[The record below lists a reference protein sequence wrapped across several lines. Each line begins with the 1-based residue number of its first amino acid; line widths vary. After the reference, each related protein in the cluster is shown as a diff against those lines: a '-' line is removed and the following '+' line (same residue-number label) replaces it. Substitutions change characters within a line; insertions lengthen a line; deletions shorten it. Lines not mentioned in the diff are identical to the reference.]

1 MKQIILVAAL
11 FTAFGIAYIERA
23 PAELTA
29 EQKVAPSRWCGRAT
43 FMKTRCYWDYKPEV
57 KTEEPQVA
65 NYRWG
70 GVCRHT
76 CNRPQAV

>member
-1 MKQIILVAAL
+1 MKKVLLVAAL
-11 FTAFGIAYIERA
+11 FTAFGLAYIERVPE
-23 PAELTA
+23 PAE
-29 EQKVAPSRWCGRAT
+29 EQVAPTRWGCKPAGR
-43 FMKTRCYWDYKPEV
+43 RCVWDYKPEV